1 MKTLKMINQLL
12 DNLLPPKIWAVLGQ
26 LNLISILVFVSA
38 LDYMETFKITELYA
52 GWLIAGVGIF
62 LGALATHKA
71 SN

>member
-1 MKTLKMINQLL
+1 MKTLKTINQLF

-26 LNLISILVFVSA
+26 LNLISILAFVCIG
-38 LDYMETFKITELYA
+38 LYGDFKITELYA

-62 LGALATHKA
+62 FGALATHKA